1 MAVSN
6 QHWALLG
13 GTFDPVHIGHLRTAI
28 NLVEAGFDE
37 VQMIPNGQPPHKSH
51 TIANAQQRKTM
62 LELSLSE
69 QTNIHINSIEIDHKG
84 QSYSVETLKRLRAK
98 PDTPKHLT
106 WVLGMDAWLGLPLWY
121 KAEELLNLANILVI
135 SRPQSTQALNDWHT
149 QKLASHKCELKEL
162 LTSPC
167 NKIGFLNLP
176 ELDISSSQLKQKLKQ
191 NQCIRYLV
199 PQKVLD
205 FIQQQEL
212 YKY

>member
-37 VQMIPNGQPPHKSH
+37 VQMIPNGQPPHKETTS
-51 TIANAQQRKTM
+51 ASAEQRKTM
-62 LELSLSE
+62 LELSIAE
-69 QTNIHINSIEIDHKG
+69 QKNIKINCIEMDYSG

-106 WVLGMDAWLGLPLWY
+106 WVLGMDAWLGLPNWY
-121 KAEELLNLANILVI
+121 KAEELLSLANVLVI
-135 SRPQSTQALNDWHT
+135 NRPQSTQPLSDWHT
-149 QKLASHKCELKEL
+149 QKLAQHQCELDEL
-162 LTSPC
+162 LASPY
-167 NKIGFLNLP
+167 NKIAFLSLP
-176 ELDISSSQLKQKLKQ
+176 ELDISSSQLKQRLEQQK
-191 NQCIRYLV
+191 CIRYLV
-199 PQKVLD
+199 PKKVLD

-212 YKY
+212 YRN